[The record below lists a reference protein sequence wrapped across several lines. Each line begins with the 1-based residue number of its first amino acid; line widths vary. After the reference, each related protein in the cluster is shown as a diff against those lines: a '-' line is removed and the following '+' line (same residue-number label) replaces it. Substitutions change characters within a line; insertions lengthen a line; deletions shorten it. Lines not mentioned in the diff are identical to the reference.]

1 MAVKFD
7 VLLSSGLGETRGGAE
22 TALPSTGTT
31 NPMASSSSVVAK
43 PGAVPDL
50 VVTTS
55 PIHGASLTFAP
66 TLRKCRGLQGS
77 ELGESCRRMVSCP
90 IKMPPAEPPIGVI

>member
-7 VLLSSGLGETRGGAE
+7 VLLSSSLGENRGGAE
-22 TALPSTGTT
+22 IALPPTGTT
-31 NPMASSSSVVAK
+31 NPVASSRTVVAK

-55 PIHGASLTFAP
+55 PIHGASLTLAP
-66 TLRKCRGLQGS
+66 ALRKCRGLPS
-77 ELGESCRRMVSCP
+77 R
-90 IKMPPAEPPIGVI
+90 